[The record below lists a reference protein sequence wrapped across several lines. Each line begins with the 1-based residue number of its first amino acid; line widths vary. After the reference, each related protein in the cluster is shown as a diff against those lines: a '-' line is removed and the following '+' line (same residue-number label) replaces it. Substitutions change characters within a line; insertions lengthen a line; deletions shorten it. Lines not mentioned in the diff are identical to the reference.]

1 MQPLSGKP
9 QPPRPLDGGP
19 LDEDF
24 SGDRRVTLAD
34 WVASPENPYFTRSIV
49 NRVWANFLG
58 VGLVENVDDLRA
70 SNPASN
76 EALLSEAAIFLV
88 KNKYDL
94 QALMRAILQSE
105 TYQRSSV
112 PAPGNESDS
121 RFYSRYYSRRLM
133 AEVLHD
139 AIAQVTGVPTDFKTK
154 DPTVEGDKPLDFPRG
169 WRAVQLPDAGTN
181 SYFTKAFGRPA
192 REQTCECERT
202 AEPSVT
208 QALHVANGDTI
219 NKKLASDQS
228 VVAIAA
234 KSDASAEKLVDD
246 AFLASLSRLP
256 ANSER
261 EQFASALSST
271 DPKEKRLALE
281 DVYWALL
288 SSREFLFNH

>member
-1 MQPLSGKP
+1 
-9 QPPRPLDGGP
+9 
-19 LDEDF
+19 
-24 SGDRRVTLAD
+24 
-34 WVASPENPYFTRSIV
+34 V

-58 VGLVENVDDLRA
+58 VGLVENVHDLRA

-76 EALLSEAAIFLV
+76 EALLTEAAAFLV
-88 KNKYDL
+88 TNKYDL

-112 PAPGNESDS
+112 PLPGNEADT
-121 RFYSRYYSRRLM
+121 RFYSRYYPRRLM

-139 AIAQVTGVPTDFKTK
+139 VIAQVTKVPTDFKTK

-169 WRAVQLPDAGTN
+169 WRAMQLPDAGTN

-219 NKKLASDQS
+219 NKKLTSDQG
-228 VVAIAA
+228 VVAQAIARKA
-234 KSDASAEKLVDD
+234 PAEKLIDE
-246 AFLASLSRLP
+246 AFIASLSRMP
-256 ANSER
+256 GEAER
-261 EQFASALSST
+261 KQFAAALNSI
-271 DPKEKRLALE
+271 DVKEKRAALE